1 MGKNTPKDAPK
12 DTLRVSR
19 MVEDSSSYTDFFS
32 GVRALA
38 TNGGYKSLPITA
50 VINAFGKAWSN
61 NPYIQNQ
68 RVKGLR
74 SQPFLYERPA
84 IENFLKDA
92 EHSELPLRQ
101 VGTALNYSSYPFYKL
116 KTTIA
121 SILTYHWYYMPQYID
136 ESDAKEEKFKRER
149 RLVDK
154 ICKRLDPTM
163 HGRILTQS
171 ALDEGKVFRYMR
183 IALDKAH
190 NDVYAVALQELP
202 SDYCKIVG
210 RNSDSYYTVAF
221 DFTYFWRPGTSVY
234 QFAPIFERYFKMLMD
249 ATDEVDTAAGKGK
262 RKVINM
268 AKASVALKNVEGVSV
283 EKVNDRYYFWVDL
296 PTNECFTFGLD
307 FSNPIQA
314 SMLMGLFLTGV
325 DLSQYEYLQKQLLQ
339 VPLYGLLT
347 GEIPYHDE
355 KNNSKKSDDYRL
367 SPTGDTYYRNL
378 FYQMME
384 QNDTSGI
391 DVYFA
396 PVENMKLQSLDSIPN
411 SGDIVTKAYQDFN
424 TKAGITGIMATTD
437 KPQAALVAS
446 SQKIESQYARLIYS
460 QFANMMNR
468 TFEALNL
475 NYEWRFVMFGDVF
488 SDEKTRDAARQG
500 MTLGVLSD
508 TYIYNALQGRTL
520 EDDYAAS
527 ADLLAS
533 GIMDMRRPLQSS
545 YTATSKGGS
554 VDPQATGSDGGRPRL
569 DITEVESEK
578 TEETI
583 DSGDGEDL

>member
-1 MGKNTPKDAPK
+1 MSKGQTKE
-12 DTLRVSR
+12 TLQVSR
-19 MVEDSSSYTDFFS
+19 EIGNVATYSDLFA

-38 TNGGYKSLPITA
+38 TNGGYKSLPITS

-74 SQPFLYERPA
+74 SQPFLYERSE
-84 IENFLKDA
+84 IENFIKDA
-92 EHSELPLRQ
+92 EHSEMPLRQ
-101 VGTALNYSSYPFYKL
+101 IGSALSYSSYPFYKL

-121 SILTYHWYYMPQYID
+121 SIPTYHWYYMPQYID
-136 ESDAKEEKFKRER
+136 ESDAKTEEFKRER
-149 RLVDK
+149 RLIDK
-154 ICKRLDPTM
+154 LCKRLNPTM
-163 HGRILTQS
+163 HGRILTQA

-183 IALDKAH
+183 TSVDKAH
-190 NDVYAVALQELP
+190 NSVSAVALQELP
-202 SDYCKIVG
+202 SDFCKIVG

-234 QFAPIFERYFKMLMD
+234 QFAPIFERYFEMLMSF
-249 ATDEVDTAAGKGK
+249 TDELTLVEGKPRK
-262 RKVINM
+262 KVINM
-268 AKASVALKNVEGVSV
+268 AKASKTLKNVEGVSV
-283 EKVNDRYYFWVDL
+283 EKVSDRYYFWVTL
-296 PTNECFTFGLD
+296 PMDECFTFGLD
-307 FSNPIQA
+307 FSNPLQA
-314 SMLMGLFLTGV
+314 PMLMGLFLTGA

-460 QFANMMNR
+460 QFENMMDR
-468 TFEALNL
+468 TFETLGL
-475 NYEWRFVMFGDVF
+475 KYSWRFVMFGDVF
-488 SDEKTRDAARQG
+488 RDQDTLENAKEG
-500 MTLGVLSD
+500 MTLGILSD
-508 TYIYNALQGRTL
+508 TYIYNALCGRTL

-527 ADLLAS
+527 CEMIGS
-533 GIMDMRRPLQSS
+533 GIMELRSPLQSS
-545 YTATSKGGS
+545 YTASSKS
-554 VDPQATGSDGGRPRL
+554 TVVDAKTTGRKGGRPSL
-569 DITEVESEK
+569 DISEVKSEK

-583 DSGDGEDL
+583 DSGDGENL